1 MLRNVLLY
9 AALAC
14 ALPAHALDGDIVIH
28 DPSTVIF
35 QGGRYYTYGTGNG
48 LPILSS
54 EDGWTWRRSGSLM
67 SAVPGGKPG
76 AEVLAKGGN
85 NTWAPDIIH
94 IGDKFFLYYSA
105 PGTQPKSA
113 IGLLVG
119 RTLDP
124 QSPEF
129 KWEDGGP
136 VVWSDGIE
144 DSNAIDPGVLLDPT
158 GRLWLTYGSYFGY
171 IRLVELDPKT
181 GQRRYPDRA
190 PVNVAINSEAS
201 ILIYRE
207 GWYYLL
213 VTHGSC
219 CQGANSTYNIR
230 MGRSRKV
237 TGPYLDNMGVDMI
250 EGGGKLFAAS
260 RGRHVGPGHFGLLD
274 LGQGVQKFS
283 LHYEADLDRGG
294 VSVLDI
300 RPLLWRDGWPIAG
313 NNFEAGVYTLESA
326 RTGTVLEL
334 AVQGFPVGGFRQ
346 RRGGPPGSGIV
357 GSGPPGGAPPPAG
370 PPPEPQMGAPIADQD
385 PSQVASNWPGTP
397 AVRLAPAMLQAQQ
410 KWMIAPVSGA
420 GGYPGAPFFRIAIA
434 GTERSLTAA
443 QGGELS
449 ATPFTGA
456 PEQLWRIDQLTDG
469 SYRIG
474 PKAVP
479 GTTDSWVLSA
489 VGSSMPTLSK
499 FDPAS
504 DRQRWLLGAP

>member
-1 MLRNVLLY
+1 MLRNVTLC
-9 AALAC
+9 AALAF
-14 ALPAHALDGDIVIH
+14 ALPAHALDGEIIIH
-28 DPSTVIF
+28 DPSTVIS
-35 QGGRYYTYGTGNG
+35 QGGRYYAYGTGNG

-54 EDGWTWRRSGSLM
+54 EDGWTWRRAGLLM

-76 AEVLAKGGN
+76 PEVLAKGGN
-85 NTWAPDIIH
+85 NTWAPDVIH
-94 IGDKFFLYYSA
+94 IGDKFFVYYAA

-124 QSPEF
+124 QSPEYH
-129 KWEDGGP
+129 WEDAGP

-144 DSNAIDPGVLLDPT
+144 DSNAIDPGVLLAPD

-171 IRLVELDPKT
+171 IRLVELDPNT
-181 GQRRYPDRA
+181 GKRRNQAA
-190 PVNVAINSEAS
+190 PVNIAINSEAS
-201 ILIYRE
+201 ILIYRD

-300 RPLLWRDGWPIAG
+300 RPLLWRDGWPVAG
-313 NNFEAGVYTLESA
+313 DNLEAGVHAIESA

-334 AVQGFPVGGFRQ
+334 AVQGFPVGGFRP
-346 RRGGPPGSGIV
+346 RRGGPPGSGV
-357 GSGPPGGAPPPAG
+357 AS
-370 PPPEPQMGAPIADQD
+370 EPQIGAPIADQD
-385 PSQVASNWPGTP
+385 VSQVAANWPSATQM
-397 AVRLAPAMLQAQQ
+397 RLAPAMLQAQQ
-410 KWMIAPVSGA
+410 KWMIAPVAGA
-420 GGYPGAPFFRIAIA
+420 GGYPGAPFFRITIA
-434 GTERSLTAA
+434 GTERSLTATR
-443 QGGELS
+443 GGELS
-449 ATPFTGA
+449 GAAFTGA

-469 SYRIG
+469 SFRIS

-479 GTTDSWVLSA
+479 GSDESLVLSA